1 MEKKFG
7 KLYGRVDEEDILKN
21 QQLVNKT
28 MKEILGDVVS
38 IGKIDDYSEARRNLY
53 GIQIKGKSIDH
64 KSVKGDNLQIL
75 FELLECHK

>member
-7 KLYGRVDEEDILKN
+7 KQYRRVDEEDILKN
-21 QQLVNKT
+21 QRLVYKT
-28 MKEILGDVVS
+28 MKETLGLGDVE
-38 IGKIDDYSEARRNLY
+38 DYSEARRYLY
-53 GIQIKGKSIDH
+53 RIQIKGKSIDH